1 MSIFDTQPGSTKY
14 VRPFFGVL
22 DWVKAIGKER
32 GGRRYSIYIFER
44 SDEMKGFVKG
54 TETLSL
60 AAAAKKAEELESRRG
75 DM

>member
-1 MSIFDTQPGSTKY
+1 MSILDVQPGSTKY

-22 DWVKAIGKER
+22 DWVAAIGKER
-32 GGRRYSIYIFER
+32 GGRRYSVYIFGQ

-54 TETLSL
+54 TETLSINT
-60 AAAAKKAEELESRRG
+60 AAKKAEELESRRG